1 MQYLEPPRKV
11 YINRDDPIE
20 IRAVEHDIKSRFID
34 FKFLGA
40 INIIDLTYS
49 TVRIYGTNPK
59 RFSVFDELTIVDG
72 KKGIARLELT
82 DDFLIPG
89 SAEYQLTISDSTG
102 SRLTP
107 ICLIRLIISE
117 SLVDTEAI
125 QSSNK
130 FTALDK
136 ALQKVDNIN
145 EIDVRS
151 KENSNKIKEHDSF
164 MRESRTEIN
173 KNKEI
178 FDEFAEKSKSFD
190 ETIRKTSFFN
200 YISNPIF
207 NTGDLKGWEIWGN
220 GTSWAVR
227 PDTSLSHNYSVTL
240 QCFKNEQGLT
250 QTIKGLRYGK
260 MYTFKASVKV
270 EDGLPGIMI
279 RNDNTWN
286 GVTFKPEQGYNKWIE
301 LSFTFMAKEGTTPIY
316 IGNVNNNT
324 TSTFWLSE
332 VMLYEGELDI
342 PFIDNV
348 KELYNK
354 HFQCD
359 LNGFK
364 GIFKDGSY
372 CQLDMDNFA
381 LWKDGTAYPYL
392 YLKTQGVVNHLDFN
406 SSNSEH
412 RVYLPSEFR
421 GKHFTVQV
429 VIQGWNFP
437 SGSVNGTLTWAA
449 KDIDFDNGQFTI
461 YFNNGSSARSNC
473 NLSYLVI
480 A

>member
-1 MQYLEPPRKV
+1 MQYIQTKTV
-11 YINRDDPIE
+11 YIDRDELIE
-20 IRAVEHDIKSRFID
+20 IKAIEHDVKSRFID
-34 FKFLGA
+34 FRFLSV
-40 INIIDLTYS
+40 NNVIDLTYS
-49 TVRIYGTNPK
+49 TVRVFALNSKGSEIY
-59 RFSVFDELTIVDG
+59 DELTIIDG
-72 KKGIARLELT
+72 KKGLARLELT
-82 DDFLIPG
+82 DDLLVPG
-89 SAEYQLTISDSTG
+89 TTEYQLEARDPNGAILSSNIFKLIV
-102 SRLTP
+102 SKRLRDNDD
-107 ICLIRLIISE
+107 I
-117 SLVDTEAI
+117 I

-220 GTSWAVR
+220 GTSWAVKE
-227 PDTSLSHNYSVTL
+227 DTSLSHAYSLKL
-240 QCFKNEQGLT
+240 QCFKNEQGVT
-250 QTIKGLRYGK
+250 QTIPGLVYGK